1 MEQAQ
6 PRHPL
11 PLSLPPRG
19 LSRVEAAALIGVSP
33 AMFDIMVKDARMPR
47 PKRIG
52 SRVVWDRLKIE
63 SSFAAL
69 PDGDEDGGHN
79 PFDDTEL

>member
-1 MEQAQ
+1 
-6 PRHPL
+6 
-11 PLSLPPRG
+11 
-19 LSRVEAAALIGVSP
+19 
-33 AMFDIMVKDARMPR
+33 MFDIMVKDARMPR